1 MKRYFYPNLT
11 EKMKRYNN
19 CYAFRAGNNDIIIQ
33 VNKNKTLIFN
43 NKNLK
48 LNREKN
54 KITSIKDKNNNLYII
69 KNKKIQH

>member
-1 MKRYFYPNLT
+1 
-11 EKMKRYNN
+11 MKRYNN
-19 CYAFRAGNNDIIIQ
+19 CYVFRSSNNDIMIQ

-43 NKNLK
+43 HKDLK
-48 LNREKN
+48 LNREGN

>member
-1 MKRYFYPNLT
+1 MKRYFYPNLN

-19 CYAFRAGNNDIIIQ
+19 CYVFRSGNNDIIIQ
-33 VNKNKTLIFN
+33 VNENKTLIFN
-43 NKNLK
+43 HKDLK

-54 KITSIKDKNNNLYII
+54 KITSIKDKNNNVYII